1 MNMTDDM
8 SNLDYAANK
17 MTRCLSNNLIM
28 TKKDFTNIQSPQEKL
43 SFLTDKLNCVQK
55 ELQKQTSILEKVQ
68 YENKKLNAQIE
79 VQNKIIDSQNEE
91 LISLRGTNTKLE
103 IINKTLIKNN
113 EHYWRNTFAI
123 SFIVA
128 IISFIL
134 GHIF

>member
-28 TKKDFTNIQSPQEKL
+28 TKKNFTNIQSPQEKL

-79 VQNKIIDSQNEE
+79 VQNKIIECVRK
-91 LISLRGTNTKLE
+91 SL
-103 IINKTLIKNN
+103 
-113 EHYWRNTFAI
+113 
-123 SFIVA
+123 
-128 IISFIL
+128 
-134 GHIF
+134 